1 MAHSRFEKLKLNMRR
16 PKAIGG
22 AALLTLLLAQTGY
35 SFRHEIADLF
45 KTHQTELAPDAL
57 ATYPDGSPIPSHIR
71 SAQIIADIERHFPQ
85 LKRQVEA
92 NLREMDAQGI
102 PHAERELLL
111 APFDWVENN
120 RNNGH
125 RNIEQLRHDGVN
137 TISLEP
143 TQFLYGLY
151 PVETARQSSAIASYN
166 PNNDT
171 IELPSSFNAQELLD
185 LIVFYHE
192 LWHKWRRV
200 TRESIQGR
208 EAYEREQTE
217 VANILPPL
225 PAGLRRYLD
234 LDEEAQAHYMEAEFL
249 NVLMKGRLQ
258 QRRGNIPL
266 AEVAQFLGAEHRL
279 RRDTLRATL
288 IAARGLYDS
297 TEPLPYNHPH
307 GAYPTS
313 YLQTLVSLYLDHG
326 ILPYHID
333 TNGNV
338 QIINGRR

>member
-1 MAHSRFEKLKLNMRR
+1 MTPPRLEKLKFTMRKPR
-16 PKAIGG
+16 AIGG
-22 AALLTLLLAQTGY
+22 AALLTLLLAHTGY
-35 SFRHEIADLF
+35 SFRHEIACLF
-45 KTHQTELAPDAL
+45 NTRHAEIAPDAPAL
-57 ATYPDGSPIPSHIR
+57 YPNGLPMPPHLR
-71 SAQIIADIERHFPQ
+71 VTQIIRAIESSFPE
-85 LKRQVEA
+85 LKRQVAA
-92 NLREMDAQGI
+92 NLREMDERGM

-120 RNNGH
+120 RNNGN
-125 RNIEQLRHDGVN
+125 RNIEQLRHDGVD

-151 PVETARQSSAIASYN
+151 PAETARQSSAIASYN

-185 LIVFYHE
+185 LVVFYHE
-192 LWHKWRRV
+192 LWHKRRRV

-208 EAYEREQTE
+208 EAYQREQTE
-217 VANILPPL
+217 VASILPPL
-225 PAGLRRYLD
+225 PSGFRRYLD

-258 QRRGNIPL
+258 QMRGNIPL
-266 AEVAQFLGAEHRL
+266 NEVAQFLDAEHPL

-297 TEPLPYNHPH
+297 AEPLPYNNPQ
-307 GAYPTS
+307 GAYPTT
-313 YLQTLVSLYLDHG
+313 YLQVLIGLYLDHG

-333 TNGNV
+333 ANGNV
-338 QIINGRR
+338 QIINNRR